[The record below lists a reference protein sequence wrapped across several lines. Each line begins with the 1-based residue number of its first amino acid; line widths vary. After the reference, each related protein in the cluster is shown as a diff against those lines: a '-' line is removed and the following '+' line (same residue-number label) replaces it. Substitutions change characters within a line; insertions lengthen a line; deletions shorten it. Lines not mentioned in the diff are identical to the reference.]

1 MAFGGRAVQV
11 DGACW
16 GEGEGVDPQ
25 AEFGGEGEE
34 AGGFLFLWFL
44 WGVHCEF
51 FFSLVLVIES
61 LLLFPCLSVVW
72 GWCFV

>member
-1 MAFGGRAVQV
+1 VQV

-34 AGGFLFLWFL
+34 AGGFLWFLWFL
-44 WGVHCEF
+44 WSVHCEF
-51 FFSLVLVIES
+51 FFLVLVIES
-61 LLLFPCLSVVW
+61 LLLFPWFECCLGVGVLFDVGST
-72 GWCFV
+72 F